1 MIDCWVVGIL
11 HLVGCL
17 LLLLL
22 MGGGVG
28 VDECVLV
35 LVNVCWNVC
44 WVSRSIN
51 QSVNRSGVR
60 ERVIQLYAPS
70 LVVCAGLLG
79 FCCVVCSVPSLV
91 VVVLLDL

>member
-1 MIDCWVVGIL
+1 
-11 HLVGCL
+11 
-17 LLLLL
+17 

-60 ERVIQLYAPS
+60 ERESFNYMLRPS
-70 LVVCAGLLG
+70 LFVLVCWTFVAL
-79 FCCVVCSVPSLV
+79 FVPFLR
-91 VVVLLDL
+91 

>member
-1 MIDCWVVGIL
+1 
-11 HLVGCL
+11 
-17 LLLLL
+17 

-28 VDECVLV
+28 VDECVLECV
-35 LVNVCWNVC
+35 LGLSFNQ
-44 WVSRSIN
+44 SISE
-51 QSVNRSGVR
+51 SVNRSGVR